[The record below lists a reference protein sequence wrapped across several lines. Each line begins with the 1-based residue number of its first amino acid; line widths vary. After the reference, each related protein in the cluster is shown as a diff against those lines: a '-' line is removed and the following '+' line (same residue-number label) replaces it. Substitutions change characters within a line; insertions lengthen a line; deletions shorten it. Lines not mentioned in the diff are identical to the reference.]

1 LDREARFGGPL
12 FLLDPEGDSFD
23 ACPMSETKN
32 VLLDAVLRPNPPMS
46 RQALLIILA
55 IVTSFNVAFALS
67 FMLKGAWPI
76 APFMGLDVA
85 LLAWAFRTS
94 RRAARRF
101 EHLTLTHDELHILRQ
116 PAKGEANEV
125 ALNPYW
131 VRVEMDDPPEP
142 WSQLTLKSHG
152 KGVQIGTFLSPDAR
166 AAFANV
172 LRSALR
178 RARETVPV

>member
-1 LDREARFGGPL
+1 
-12 FLLDPEGDSFD
+12 
-23 ACPMSETKN
+23 MSKAKT

-46 RQALLIILA
+46 RKALLIVLA

-67 FMLKGAWPI
+67 FVLKGAWPI

-85 LLAWAFRTS
+85 LLAWAFRVS
-94 RRAARRF
+94 KRAARRF

-116 PAKGEANEV
+116 PIKGEADEV

-152 KGVQIGTFLSPDAR
+152 KGVQIGTFLNPDAR
-166 AAFANV
+166 AAFAEV

-178 RARETVPV
+178 RARETAPV